1 MNSPG
6 RVLMRRRIRNSNSFP
21 IAPHR
26 LLIAARKDWGKR
38 SKTCQGKIL
47 PWIQLGGGSIGST
60 CKVLPSI
67 LFKKKILRR
76 NLDKSGSNHLFICW
90 RRTKKEKT

>member
-1 MNSPG
+1 MNSTG
-6 RVLMRRRIRNSNSFP
+6 SVLTRRRARNNNSFP

-26 LLIAARKDWGKR
+26 LLIAARKDWVKR

-47 PWIQLGGGSIGST
+47 PWIQLEDGSIGSA
-60 CKVLPSI
+60 CKVLPST

-76 NLDKSGSNHLFICW
+76 NPDESGSNHLFICW
-90 RRTKKEKT
+90 RRTKNEKS